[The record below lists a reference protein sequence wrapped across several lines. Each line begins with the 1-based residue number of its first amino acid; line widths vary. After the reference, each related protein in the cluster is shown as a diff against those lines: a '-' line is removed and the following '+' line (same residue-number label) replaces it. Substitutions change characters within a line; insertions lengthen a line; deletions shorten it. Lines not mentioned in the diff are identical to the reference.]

1 MSSILATIKG
11 RLYLVFT
18 IIFVLMLGVA
28 ALLAV
33 EKVFLQDTLD
43 ESRITAGNMEAL
55 GDITT
60 ALNGM
65 EASALNYANTG
76 LDRHYQRYQ
85 EQEAVFSDKVQEVRD
100 HTDPD
105 AQANRLANLEQL
117 LTTFQEHQQ
126 NHYQPLLDAGQ
137 QQADGQQQQETQA
150 LDSLLDLITQAEAIE
165 SEVQG
170 TFDQRLDQANRQ
182 LDQLLWFTLAA
193 LGFVLAVI
201 LLVALPIVRR
211 IAQRLDEVIEVAETV
226 GQGDL
231 SEAVEVDGKDEI
243 SRVLKSFSRM
253 RNRLRKLVIGLKDK
267 SEQLAT
273 SSNQVAE
280 TAGSISQATE
290 EQSQSTDQ
298 ISAAVEQ
305 LTVSISHVSE
315 SARQA
320 YDFSEDARQ
329 SSDRGNLV
337 VQNMVTSMQ
346 KIAGESTKTAEKL
359 QELSERSNKIS
370 LIVDQI
376 QGIAEQTN
384 LLALNAA
391 IESARAGEHGRGFA
405 VVADEVRQL
414 AQRSSDATDE
424 ISEMV
429 KSIQDEIEQAVESMQ
444 STVKVVNTGSDQAE
458 EAGVVIEQIKEGALS
473 TADVINQ
480 TSTALE
486 EQTAVSQD
494 VAQQVESIASMTVE
508 TAAASTQ
515 ASSVATSLQD
525 IAEELRGSVA
535 YFKT

>member
-18 IIFVLMLGVA
+18 AIFVLMLGVA

-43 ESRITAGNMEAL
+43 ESRVTAGNMEAL

-85 EQEAVFSDKVQEVRD
+85 EQEAVFTDKVQEVRD
-100 HTDPD
+100 HTDPNI
-105 AQANRLANLEQL
+105 QANRLADLEQL

-137 QQADGQQQQETQA
+137 QQAEGQQQQEAQA
-150 LDSLLDLITQAEAIE
+150 LDSLVELITQAEAIE
-165 SEVQG
+165 AEVQG

-329 SSDRGNLV
+329 SSDRGNHV

-429 KSIQDEIEQAVESMQ
+429 KGIQDEIEQAVESMQ